1 MFEQPV
7 WRILVPIQEQTLL
20 RWPNSCISQ
29 LSWGNTKPM
38 QLSPGRRSQTALVV
52 TTAPRLVGK
61 AYSQE
66 VTADSSGYQH
76 GDDDPVTAERKRQP
90 WYTGPEKELPVT
102 AFLGLRSVL
111 SKNYKMK
118 HETIKGHL
126 RPRCVVNLSLP
137 LSSLSANMSPS
148 QC

>member
-1 MFEQPV
+1 MY
-7 WRILVPIQEQTLL
+7 LTA
-20 RWPNSCISQ
+20 Q
-29 LSWGNTKPM
+29 LGQHKAHAT
-38 QLSPGRRSQTALVV
+38 V
-52 TTAPRLVGK
+52 TWEAEPDGTSGHHSPRLFGK

-76 GDDDPVTAERKRQP
+76 GDDHPVTAEKKRQP

-126 RPRCVVNLSLP
+126 HLRCVVNLSLP